1 MGRVQPEAGST
12 VPRRQL
18 GRYLRQLREE
28 AGITGASAAKKLDW
42 SYQKIWRTE
51 HGRQPS
57 RPLDV
62 KNMCEL
68 YGAADDITA
77 ALISLARETRSNGW
91 WHAYGDAVP
100 SWFELYVGL
109 ESAAS
114 RLRQYQPELVPGLL
128 QTREYATAVL
138 SNRPNAT
145 DKETEKAT
153 AVRLE
158 RQGLL
163 TRHMPA
169 SPKLDVILSEAVLR
183 RPIQPL
189 RAMVE
194 QLQHLVYVSVTIAS
208 VTLRVLPFSAGPTV
222 ASEAGA
228 FTILDFPEDGEE
240 PTVYQEGPTGAL
252 YLDKPNEVG
261 TYGAIWNTLADLAL
275 SEAESQEMI
284 TRTIGEMR
292 T

>member
-1 MGRVQPEAGST
+1 MGMVRSEAGST

-18 GRYLRQLREE
+18 GRYLRQLREQ
-28 AGITGASAAKKLDW
+28 AGITGTNAAKSLEW

-57 RPLDV
+57 HPLDV

-77 ALISLARETRSNGW
+77 ALVSLARETRANGW
-91 WHAYGDAVP
+91 FHAYGDAVP

-114 RLRQYQPELVPGLL
+114 KLRQYQPELVPGLL

-138 SNRPNAT
+138 SNRPDAT

-163 TRHMPA
+163 TRRIPA
-169 SPKLDVILSEAVLR
+169 APILDVILSEAVLR
-183 RPIQPL
+183 RPIRPP

-194 QLQHLVYVSVTIAS
+194 QLQHLVYTSVTLAN
-208 VTLRVLPFSAGPTV
+208 VTLRVLPLSVGPTV

-228 FTILDFPEDGEE
+228 FTILDFPEDGAE
-240 PTVYQEGPTGAL
+240 PSTVYQEGPTGAL
-252 YLDKPNEVG
+252 YLDKPNEVA
-261 TYGAIWNTLADLAL
+261 TYGAIWNALADLAL
-275 SEAESQEMI
+275 SEAESQETI
-284 TRTIGEMR
+284 TRTIGEM
-292 T
+292 